1 MTWVEAFVFENSL
14 QYVKTKKESEIL
26 TQNQGMPESKL
37 TDSIGFKQ
45 KEGRQGKLFFLG
57 LFGCP
62 EVGGSEKVESMS
74 LFFLENE
81 NLYFF
86 YGVWMVIGKCN

>member
-1 MTWVEAFVFENSL
+1 MQKQMTWVEAFVFENSF

-45 KEGRQGKLFFLG
+45 KDGR
-57 LFGCP
+57 
-62 EVGGSEKVESMS
+62 
-74 LFFLENE
+74 
-81 NLYFF
+81 
-86 YGVWMVIGKCN
+86 